1 MSYRQFN
8 TSRPMWG
15 EFDGFVKY
23 NSCYA
28 DVKKSPLYP
37 FGYGLTYTT
46 FDYSD
51 FALSDTAV
59 ALADLDKGELTAS
72 VMITNT
78 GSFAADEVVQLYIR
92 DMVCLPVRPIIELR
106 GFERICLK
114 PGESQ
119 MVTFRLGPADLA
131 LWDKDMRFV
140 VEPGDFTLMVGASSK
155 DIRLTGTLNVTRP

>member
-8 TSRPMWG
+8 TRRPMWG

-106 GFERICLK
+106 GFERIHLE
-114 PGESQ
+114 PGESKQ
-119 MVTFRLGPADLA
+119 VTFPINSETLGFYRTETE
-131 LWDKDMRFV
+131 WV
-140 VEPGDFTLMVGASSK
+140 VEPGTFRIMVGSNSR
-155 DIRLTGTLNVTRP
+155 DLQRLSLEIL